1 MLIAG
6 RLLIAAMLV
15 TALPTWQ
22 TDAVDDRWAEKVLA
36 EPDYDQGW
44 SQSCHDDW
52 SDGRESY
59 CEVREL
65 PYRAEGRPIAID
77 GGQNGGMTV
86 MGWERNEV
94 RVIYRVKARGDHAA
108 DAKALAEKVRVTNV
122 RGWLTPQ
129 GPPPTREEWWSVE
142 LKVWV
147 PRASNLSLRTLNGPA
162 AIRGVRGTMEV
173 HAQNGPVSL
182 VELGGAVY
190 ARVQNGPLHVALDGS
205 RWSGAGLDAEA
216 QNGPVNLVLPKDYSA
231 RLETGTVN
239 GPAVIS
245 YPIGIEG
252 RIRGQFT
259 KTLGSGG
266 PPVRVVTEN
275 GPFRFAQ
282 R

>member
-1 MLIAG
+1 MLISG

-36 EPDYDQGW
+36 EPDFDQGW
-44 SQSCHDDW
+44 CQSCQNDW
-52 SDGRESY
+52 NDGRESY

-65 PYRAEGRPIAID
+65 PYRADGRPIAIN

-94 RVIYRVKARGDHAA
+94 RVLYRVKARGDNTA
-108 DAKALAEKVRVTNV
+108 DAKALAGKVSVSNL

-129 GPPPTREEWWSVE
+129 GPPPSHDEWWSVE
-142 LKVWV
+142 MKVWV
-147 PRASNLSLRTLNGPA
+147 PRSSNLSLRTQNGPA

-216 QNGPVNLVLPKDYSA
+216 QNGPVNLVLPRDYSA

-252 RIRGQFT
+252 KIRGQFT

>member
-22 TDAVDDRWAEKVLA
+22 NDAVDDRWAEKVLA
-36 EPDYDQGW
+36 EPDYDPGW
-44 SQSCHDDW
+44 SQSCQDDW
-52 SDGRESY
+52 NDGRVSF
-59 CEVREL
+59 CEVHEL
-65 PYRAEGRPIAID
+65 PYRADGHPVAID

-86 MGWERNEV
+86 MGWERDQV
-94 RVIYRVKARGDHAA
+94 RVLYRVKARGD
-108 DAKALAEKVRVTNV
+108 DQTEAKALAGQVRVEKVN
-122 RGWLTPQ
+122 GWLKPR
-129 GPPPTREEWWSVE
+129 GPETTGKQWWSVE
-142 LKVWV
+142 MKVWV
-147 PRASNLSLRTLNGPA
+147 PRSTNLSLRTQNGPA

-182 VELGGAVY
+182 VELSGAVY
-190 ARVQNGPLHVALDGS
+190 ARVQNGPLHVSLDGP
-205 RWSGAGLDAEA
+205 RWTGAGLDAQA
-216 QNGPVNLVLPKDYSA
+216 QNGPVNFVLPKDYSA

-239 GPAVIS
+239 GPAIIT
-245 YPIGIEG
+245 YPVGLSG

-259 KTLGSGG
+259 TTLGSGG

-275 GPFRFAQ
+275 GPFRFTQ